1 MKKTTYQ
8 RPKAN
13 LTGARGY
20 QALADAWN
28 IPVDDLYT
36 DAYREARADAKAWQ
50 ELTFTAG
57 GKEVAQI
64 INTSPRDKWLTAI
77 KKEAADS
84 VAAQLIEE
92 AHPRVSFNLS
102 RAADKELTNDAAWH
116 HVATVLDVDKAV
128 QDFQSSVS
136 DLGTTVY
143 DPIKAAQKNPMA
155 FAEYMRR
162 SPQLLFL
169 DVLGAR
175 GRDSAALHASFP
187 EIPVLTFSKDG
198 FNRKTEHYTE
208 EEINVHRVAISFFD
222 KARSDDNILIDLV
235 LGEYPGFELATSLD
249 PKVYAERRA
258 RMSEVNQIT
267 QV

>member
-28 IPVDDLYT
+28 VPVDDLFT

-57 GKEVAQI
+57 GTEVAQI
-64 INTSPRDKWLTAI
+64 INTSPREKWLAAI
-77 KKEAADS
+77 KKEAADT
-84 VAAQLIEE
+84 VAAQLIKE
-92 AHPRVSFNLS
+92 AHPRISFNLS
-102 RAADKELTNDAAWH
+102 QAADKELTGDAAWR
-116 HVATVLDVDKAV
+116 HVASVLDVDKAV
-128 QDFQSSVS
+128 QDFQSAVS
-136 DLGTTVY
+136 DLGTAVY
-143 DPIKAAQKNPMA
+143 DPIKAAQKNPTA

-169 DVLGAR
+169 DVLGAS
-175 GRDSAALHASFP
+175 GRDSAALHADMP

-198 FNRKTEHYTE
+198 FNRRTNHYSE

-222 KARSDDNILIDLV
+222 NARTDDNILIDLV

-258 RMSEVNQIT
+258 RMSEVNKIE

>member
-1 MKKTTYQ
+1 MNKTTYQ
-8 RPKAN
+8 RPN
-13 LTGARGY
+13 TIFTGARGY

-28 IPVDDLYT
+28 IPVDDLFT

-57 GKEVAQI
+57 GKEVAKI
-64 INTSPRDKWLTAI
+64 VATSPRDKWLAEI
-77 KKEAADS
+77 KKQASDK
-84 VAAQLIEE
+84 VAAQLIKESDGLIKQSIE
-92 AHPRVSFNLS
+92 ART
-102 RAADKELTNDAAWH
+102 ATALTDDAAWR

-128 QDFQSSVS
+128 QDFQEAVS

-162 SPQLLFL
+162 SPQLLYL

-175 GRDSAALHASFP
+175 GRDSAALHANFP

-198 FNRKTEHYTE
+198 FNRKTEHYSE
-208 EEINVHRVAISFFD
+208 EEINVHRVAVAYFD
-222 KARSDDNILIDLV
+222 KARNDDNVLIDLA
-235 LGEYPGFELATSLD
+235 LGEYPGFELATSLN
-249 PKVYAERRA
+249 PNEYRR
-258 RMSEVNQIT
+258 RRELMSEVNQIA

>member
-1 MKKTTYQ
+1 MKKNTYQ

-28 IPVDDLYT
+28 VPVDDLYT
-36 DAYREARADAKAWQ
+36 DAYREARADEKAWQ

-77 KKEAADS
+77 KKEAADN
-84 VAAQLIEE
+84 VAAQLIKE
-92 AHPRVSFNLS
+92 AHPRISFNLS
-102 RAADKELTNDAAWH
+102 RAADEELTSDAAWR

-136 DLGTTVY
+136 DLGTTIF
-143 DPIKAAQKNPMA
+143 DPVKAAQKSPVA

-162 SPQLLFL
+162 SPQLLYL

-198 FNRKTEHYTE
+198 FNRKTNHYTE

-235 LGEYPGFELATSLD
+235 LGEYPGFELATTLD

-258 RMSEVNQIT
+258 LMSEVNKIE

>member
-1 MKKTTYQ
+1 MKKNTYQ
-8 RPKAN
+8 RPNSN

-36 DAYREARADAKAWQ
+36 DAYREARADEKAWQ

-77 KKEAADS
+77 KKEAADT
-84 VAAQLIEE
+84 VAAQLIKE
-92 AHPRVSFNLS
+92 AHPRISFNLS
-102 RAADKELTNDAAWH
+102 RAAGQELTNDAAWR

-128 QDFQSSVS
+128 QDFQNAVS

-143 DPIKAAQKNPMA
+143 DAVKAAQKNPTA
-155 FAEYMRR
+155 FAEYMKR
-162 SPQLLFL
+162 SPQLLYL
-169 DVLGAR
+169 DVLGAT
-175 GRDSAALHASFP
+175 GRDSAALHADFP
-187 EIPVLTFSKDG
+187 EIPALTFSKDG
-198 FNRKTEHYTE
+198 FNRKTNHYSE
-208 EEINVHRVAISFFD
+208 EDINVHRVAYAFFD

-235 LGEYPGFELATSLD
+235 LGEYPGFELATTLD
-249 PKVYAERRA
+249 PKTYAARRA
-258 RMSEVNQIT
+258 RMSEVNKIE

>member
-1 MKKTTYQ
+1 MKKNTYQ
-8 RPKAN
+8 RPNAN

-20 QALADAWN
+20 QALSDAWGV
-28 IPVDDLYT
+28 PVDDLYT

-57 GKEVAQI
+57 GKEIAQI
-64 INTSPRDKWLTAI
+64 IATSPREKWLTAI
-77 KKEAADS
+77 KKEAADT
-84 VAAQLIEE
+84 VAAQLIKE

-102 RAADKELTNDAAWH
+102 QAANKELTNDAAWR

-128 QDFQSSVS
+128 QDFQNAVS
-136 DLGTTVY
+136 ALGTTVY
-143 DPIKAAQKNPMA
+143 DPIKAAQNNPTA

-162 SPQLLFL
+162 SPQLLYL
-169 DVLGAR
+169 DVLGAT
-175 GRDSAALHASFP
+175 GRDSAALHADMP

-208 EEINVHRVAISFFD
+208 DEINVHRVAMSFFD

-235 LGEYPGFELATSLD
+235 LGEYPGFELATTLD

-258 RMSEVNQIT
+258 RMSEVNKIE

>member
-8 RPKAN
+8 RPNSN

-36 DAYREARADAKAWQ
+36 DAYREARADLKAWQ

-64 INTSPRDKWLTAI
+64 INTSPREKWLTAI
-77 KKEAADS
+77 KKEAADT
-84 VAAQLIEE
+84 VAAQLIKE
-92 AHPRVSFNLS
+92 AHPRVSFDLTQAS
-102 RAADKELTNDAAWH
+102 KKELTNDAAWR

-136 DLGTTVY
+136 DLGAAVY
-143 DPIKAAQKNPMA
+143 DPIKAAQNNPVA

-198 FNRKTEHYTE
+198 FNRKTNHYSE
-208 EEINVHRVAISFFD
+208 EDINVHRVAMSFFD

-258 RMSEVNQIT
+258 RMSEVNKIE

>member
-1 MKKTTYQ
+1 MKKNTYQ

-64 INTSPRDKWLTAI
+64 ISSSPRDKWLTAI
-77 KKEAADS
+77 KKEAADT
-84 VAAQLIEE
+84 VAAQLIKE

-102 RAADKELTNDAAWH
+102 QAADKELTNDAAWR

-128 QDFQSSVS
+128 QDFQEAVT

-143 DPIKAAQKNPMA
+143 DAVKAAQKNPAA

-187 EIPVLTFSKDG
+187 DIPVLTFSKDG

-235 LGEYPGFELATSLD
+235 LGEYPGFELATSLN
-249 PKVYAERRA
+249 PNEYRR
-258 RMSEVNQIT
+258 RRELMSDVNKIE

>member
-20 QALADAWN
+20 QALADAWG

-36 DAYREARADAKAWQ
+36 DAYRKARADAKAWQ

-57 GKEVAQI
+57 GKEIAQI
-64 INTSPRDKWLTAI
+64 INTSPRDKWLPAI
-77 KKEAADS
+77 KKEAADT
-84 VAAQLIEE
+84 VAAQLIKE

-102 RAADKELTNDAAWH
+102 QAADKELTNDAAWQ
-116 HVATVLDVDKAV
+116 HVAGVLDIDKAV
-128 QDFQSSVS
+128 ADFQEAVS

-143 DPIKAAQKNPMA
+143 DPIKAAQKNPVS
-155 FAEYMRR
+155 FAEYMKR
-162 SPQLLFL
+162 SPQLLYL
-169 DVLGAR
+169 DVLGAT
-175 GRDSAALHASFP
+175 GRDSAALHADMP

-208 EEINVHRVAISFFD
+208 EEINVHRVAMSFFD

-235 LGEYPGFELATSLD
+235 LGEYPGFELATSLN
-249 PKVYAERRA
+249 PNEYRRRRA
-258 RMSEVNQIT
+258 LMSEVNQIT

>member
-1 MKKTTYQ
+1 MTKTTYQ
-8 RPKAN
+8 RPN
-13 LTGARGY
+13 TVLTGTRGY

-57 GKEVAQI
+57 GKEVAKI
-64 INTSPRDKWLTAI
+64 VATSPRDKWLPEI
-77 KKEAADS
+77 KKQAADK
-84 VAAQLIEE
+84 VAAQLI
-92 AHPRVSFNLS
+92 
-102 RAADKELTNDAAWH
+102 KESDGFVKQSIDARINTALTDDVAWR

-128 QDFQSSVS
+128 QDFQSAVS

-143 DPIKAAQKNPMA
+143 DPIKAAQKNPIA

-208 EEINVHRVAISFFD
+208 EEINVHRVAVAYFD
-222 KARSDDNILIDLV
+222 KARNDDNILIDLA
-235 LGEYPGFELATSLD
+235 LGEYPGFELATSLN
-249 PKVYAERRA
+249 PSEYRR
-258 RMSEVNQIT
+258 RRELMSEVNQIT

>member
-1 MKKTTYQ
+1 MTKNTYK
-8 RPKAN
+8 RPNSN

-28 IPVDDLYT
+28 VPVNDLYT
-36 DAYREARADAKAWQ
+36 DAYREARADEKAWQ

-64 INTSPRDKWLTAI
+64 IATSPRDKWLTAI

-84 VAAQLIEE
+84 VAAELIKE
-92 AHPRVSFNLS
+92 AHPRISFNLS
-102 RAADKELTNDAAWH
+102 QAADKELTNDAAWR

-128 QDFQSSVS
+128 QDFQEAVS

-143 DPIKAAQKNPMA
+143 DAVKAAQKNPVA

-162 SPQLLFL
+162 SPQLLYL

-208 EEINVHRVAISFFD
+208 EEINVHRVAYAYFD

-235 LGEYPGFELATSLD
+235 LGEYPGFELATSLN
-249 PKVYAERRA
+249 PSEYRR
-258 RMSEVNQIT
+258 RRELMGEVNQIT

>member
-1 MKKTTYQ
+1 MNKNTYK
-8 RPKAN
+8 RPNAN

-20 QALADAWN
+20 QALADAWG

-36 DAYREARADAKAWQ
+36 DAYREARADKKAWQ

-64 INTSPRDKWLTAI
+64 INTSPRGKWLTAI
-77 KKEAADS
+77 KKEAADT
-84 VAAQLIEE
+84 VAAQLIKE
-92 AHPRVSFNLS
+92 AHPRISFNLS
-102 RAADKELTNDAAWH
+102 QAADKELTNDAAWH
-116 HVATVLDVDKAV
+116 HVASVLDIDKAV
-128 QDFQSSVS
+128 ADFQNAVN
-136 DLGTTVY
+136 DLGTAVY
-143 DPIKAAQKNPMA
+143 DPIKAAQNNPTA

-162 SPQLLFL
+162 SPKLLYL
-169 DVLGAR
+169 DVLGAT
-175 GRDSAALHASFP
+175 GRDSAALHADFP

-235 LGEYPGFELATSLD
+235 LGEYPGFELATTLD
-249 PKVYAERRA
+249 PKTYAERRA
-258 RMSEVNQIT
+258 RMAEVNKIE

>member
-20 QALADAWN
+20 QALADAWGV
-28 IPVDDLYT
+28 PVDDLYT
-36 DAYREARADAKAWQ
+36 DAYLEARADAKAWQ

-57 GKEVAQI
+57 GKEIAQI
-64 INTSPRDKWLTAI
+64 IATSPREKWLTAI
-77 KKEAADS
+77 KKEAADT
-84 VAAQLIEE
+84 VAAQLIKE

-102 RAADKELTNDAAWH
+102 QAADKELTNDAAWR

-128 QDFQSSVS
+128 QDFQQAVN

-143 DPIKAAQKNPMA
+143 DPIKAAQKNPVS
-155 FAEYMRR
+155 FAEYMKR
-162 SPQLLFL
+162 SPQLLYL
-169 DVLGAR
+169 DVLGAT
-175 GRDSAALHASFP
+175 GRESAALHASFP
-187 EIPVLTFSKDG
+187 EIPILTFSKDG
-198 FNRKTEHYTE
+198 FNRKTEHYSE
-208 EEINVHRVAISFFD
+208 EEINVHRVAYAFFD

-235 LGEYPGFELATSLD
+235 LGEYPGFELATTLD

>member
-1 MKKTTYQ
+1 MNKNTYK
-8 RPKAN
+8 RPNSN

-36 DAYREARADAKAWQ
+36 DSYREARADAKAWQ
-50 ELTFTAG
+50 ELTFSAG
-57 GKEVAQI
+57 GKEIAQI
-64 INTSPRDKWLTAI
+64 VATSPRDKWLTAI
-77 KKEAADS
+77 KREAADS
-84 VAAQLIEE
+84 VAAQLIKE

-102 RAADKELTNDAAWH
+102 QAADKELTSDAAWH
-116 HVATVLDVDKAV
+116 HVASVLDIDKAV
-128 QDFQSSVS
+128 QDFQEAVS
-136 DLGTTVY
+136 DLGTAVY
-143 DPIKAAQKNPMA
+143 DPIKAAQKNPVA

-162 SPQLLFL
+162 SPQLLYL
-169 DVLGAR
+169 DALGAR
-175 GRDSAALHASFP
+175 GRDSAALHADFP
-187 EIPVLTFSKDG
+187 DIPVLTFSKDG

-208 EEINVHRVAISFFD
+208 ADINVHRVAMSFFD

-258 RMSEVNQIT
+258 RMSEVNQIE

>member
-1 MKKTTYQ
+1 MSKTTYQ

-64 INTSPRDKWLTAI
+64 IATTPRDKWLAEI
-77 KKEAADS
+77 KKQAADS
-84 VAAQLIEE
+84 VAAELIKE
-92 AHPRVSFNLS
+92 AHPRISFNLS
-102 RAADKELTNDAAWH
+102 RAADKELTGDTAWR

-128 QDFQSSVS
+128 QDFQNAVS

-143 DPIKAAQKNPMA
+143 DPIKAAQKNPTA

-169 DVLGAR
+169 DVLGAS

-187 EIPVLTFSKDG
+187 DIPVLTFSKDG
-198 FNRKTEHYTE
+198 FNRKTNHYTE
-208 EEINVHRVAISFFD
+208 EEINVHRVAYAYFD

-235 LGEYPGFELATSLD
+235 LGEYPGFELATSLN
-249 PKVYAERRA
+249 PAEYRR
-258 RMSEVNQIT
+258 RRELMGEVNKIT

>member
-1 MKKTTYQ
+1 MNKNTYK
-8 RPKAN
+8 RPNSN

-77 KKEAADS
+77 KKEAADT
-84 VAAQLIEE
+84 VAAQLIKE

-102 RAADKELTNDAAWH
+102 QAADKELTNDAAWR

-128 QDFQSSVS
+128 QDFQNAVS

-143 DPIKAAQKNPMA
+143 DAVKAAQKNPTA

-162 SPQLLFL
+162 SPQLLYL

-198 FNRKTEHYTE
+198 FNRKTNHYTE

-222 KARSDDNILIDLV
+222 KARSDDDILIDLV

-249 PKVYAERRA
+249 PKVYAARRA
-258 RMSEVNQIT
+258 RMSEVNKIE

>member
-1 MKKTTYQ
+1 MKKNTYQ

-28 IPVDDLYT
+28 VPVDDLYT

-64 INTSPRDKWLTAI
+64 ISTSPREKWLTAI
-77 KKEAADS
+77 KKEAADT

-102 RAADKELTNDAAWH
+102 RAADKELTGDAAWQ
-116 HVATVLDVDKAV
+116 HVAGVLDIDKAV
-128 QDFQSSVS
+128 QDFQEAVS
-136 DLGTTVY
+136 DLGTTIY
-143 DPIKAAQKNPMA
+143 DPVKAAQKNPAA

-162 SPQLLFL
+162 SPQLLYL

-258 RMSEVNQIT
+258 RMSEVNKIE

>member
-1 MKKTTYQ
+1 MNKNTYK
-8 RPKAN
+8 RPNSN

-28 IPVDDLYT
+28 IPVNDLYT

-64 INTSPRDKWLTAI
+64 IATSPRDKWLTAI

-84 VAAQLIEE
+84 VAAELIKE

-102 RAADKELTNDAAWH
+102 QASNKELTSDAAWR

-128 QDFQSSVS
+128 QDFQNAVS

-143 DPIKAAQKNPMA
+143 DAVKAAQKQPVA

-162 SPQLLFL
+162 SPQLLYL

-175 GRDSAALHASFP
+175 GRDSAALHADFP

-208 EEINVHRVAISFFD
+208 EEINVHRVAVSFFD

-235 LGEYPGFELATSLD
+235 LGEYPGFELATSLN
-249 PKVYAERRA
+249 PTEYRRRRELMA
-258 RMSEVNQIT
+258 EVNKIT

>member
-1 MKKTTYQ
+1 MTKNTYK
-8 RPKAN
+8 RPNAN

-28 IPVDDLYT
+28 IPVEDLYT

-50 ELTFTAG
+50 ELTFSAG
-57 GKEVAQI
+57 GKEIAQI
-64 INTSPRDKWLTAI
+64 ISSSPRDKWLTAI
-77 KKEAADS
+77 KKEAADT
-84 VAAQLIEE
+84 VAAQLIKE
-92 AHPRVSFNLS
+92 AHPRISFNLS
-102 RAADKELTNDAAWH
+102 QAAKKELTGDAAWR

-128 QDFQSSVS
+128 QDFQNAVS

-143 DPIKAAQKNPMA
+143 DPIKAAQKNPIS

-162 SPQLLFL
+162 SPQLLYL
-169 DVLGAR
+169 DVLGAT

-208 EEINVHRVAISFFD
+208 DEINVHRVAYAFFD

-235 LGEYPGFELATSLD
+235 LGEYPGFELATSLN
-249 PKVYAERRA
+249 PTEYRR
-258 RMSEVNQIT
+258 RRELMSEVNKIE

>member
-1 MKKTTYQ
+1 MSKTTYQ
-8 RPKAN
+8 RPKTL
-13 LTGARGY
+13 LTGTRGY

-36 DAYREARADAKAWQ
+36 DAFREARADAKAWQ

-57 GKEVAQI
+57 GKEVAKI
-64 INTSPRDKWLTAI
+64 VATAPRDKWLTAI
-77 KKEAADS
+77 KKEAADT
-84 VAAQLIEE
+84 VAAQLI
-92 AHPRVSFNLS
+92 
-102 RAADKELTNDAAWH
+102 KESDGFVKQSIDARTTTALTDDAAWR

-128 QDFQSSVS
+128 QDFQEAVS

-143 DPIKAAQKNPMA
+143 DAVKAAQKNPIA

-162 SPQLLFL
+162 SPQLLYL

-187 EIPVLTFSKDG
+187 EIPVLTFFKDG
-198 FNRKTEHYTE
+198 FNRKTNHYSE
-208 EEINVHRVAISFFD
+208 EEINVHRVAVAFFD
-222 KARSDDNILIDLV
+222 KARNDDDILIDLA
-235 LGEYPGFELATSLD
+235 LGEYPGFELATSLN
-249 PKVYAERRA
+249 PNEYRR
-258 RMSEVNQIT
+258 RRELMGEVNKIE

>member
-1 MKKTTYQ
+1 MKKNTYK
-8 RPKAN
+8 RPNAN

-36 DAYREARADAKAWQ
+36 DAYLEARADEKAWQ

-64 INTSPRDKWLTAI
+64 INTSPRNKWLPAI
-77 KKEAADS
+77 KKEAADT
-84 VAAQLIEE
+84 VAAQLIKE
-92 AHPRVSFNLS
+92 AHPRISFDLTQAS
-102 RAADKELTNDAAWH
+102 KKELTNDAAWR

-128 QDFQSSVS
+128 ADFQNAVT
-136 DLGTTVY
+136 DLGTTIY
-143 DPIKAAQKNPMA
+143 DPVKAAQKNPVA

-162 SPQLLFL
+162 SPQLLYL
-169 DVLGAR
+169 GVLGST

-187 EIPVLTFSKDG
+187 EIPALTFSKDG
-198 FNRKTEHYTE
+198 FNRKTNHYTE
-208 EEINVHRVAISFFD
+208 EEINVHRVAMSFFD

-235 LGEYPGFELATSLD
+235 LGEYPGFELATTLNQNE
-249 PKVYAERRA
+249 YRR
-258 RMSEVNQIT
+258 RRELMSDVNKIE

>member
-1 MKKTTYQ
+1 MKKNTYQ

-28 IPVDDLYT
+28 VPVDDLYT
-36 DAYREARADAKAWQ
+36 DAYREARADEKAWQ
-50 ELTFTAG
+50 GLTFTAG

-77 KKEAADS
+77 KKEAADT
-84 VAAQLIEE
+84 VAAQLIKE
-92 AHPRVSFNLS
+92 AHPRISFNLS
-102 RAADKELTNDAAWH
+102 QAADKELTNDAAWQ
-116 HVATVLDVDKAV
+116 HVAGVLDIDKAV
-128 QDFQSSVS
+128 QDFQEAVS
-136 DLGTTVY
+136 DLGTTIY
-143 DPIKAAQKNPMA
+143 DPVKAAQKNPAA

-162 SPQLLFL
+162 SPQLLYL

-175 GRDSAALHASFP
+175 GRDSAALHADIP
-187 EIPVLTFSKDG
+187 DIPVLTFSKDG
-198 FNRKTEHYTE
+198 FNRKTNHYTE

-222 KARSDDNILIDLV
+222 KARSDDDILIDLV
-235 LGEYPGFELATSLD
+235 LGEYPGFELATTLD
-249 PKVYAERRA
+249 PKVYAARRA
-258 RMSEVNQIT
+258 RMSEVNKIE

>member
-1 MKKTTYQ
+1 MSKSTYQ
-8 RPKAN
+8 RPN
-13 LTGARGY
+13 TVFTGARGY
-20 QALADAWN
+20 QALAEAWN
-28 IPVDDLYT
+28 IPVDDLFT
-36 DAYREARADAKAWQ
+36 DAYREARADAKKWQ

-64 INTSPRDKWLTAI
+64 VATTPRDKWLPEI
-77 KKEAADS
+77 KKQASDK
-84 VAAQLIEE
+84 VAAQLIKESDGLIKQSIE
-92 AHPRVSFNLS
+92 ARTTT
-102 RAADKELTNDAAWH
+102 ALTDDAAWR

-128 QDFQSSVS
+128 QDFQNAVS

-143 DPIKAAQKNPMA
+143 DAVKAAQKNPVA

-162 SPQLLFL
+162 SPQLLYL

-198 FNRKTEHYTE
+198 FNRKTEHYSE
-208 EEINVHRVAISFFD
+208 EEINVHRVAVSFFD
-222 KARSDDNILIDLV
+222 KARSDDNVLIDLA
-235 LGEYPGFELATSLD
+235 LGEYPGFELATSLN
-249 PKVYAERRA
+249 PNEYRR
-258 RMSEVNQIT
+258 RRELMGEVNKIE

>member
-1 MKKTTYQ
+1 MKKNTYQ

-64 INTSPRDKWLTAI
+64 INTNPREKWLTSI
-77 KKEAADS
+77 KKQAADT
-84 VAAQLIEE
+84 VAAQLIKE
-92 AHPRVSFNLS
+92 AHPRISFNLS
-102 RAADKELTNDAAWH
+102 QAAEKELTNDAAWR

-128 QDFQSSVS
+128 QDFQNAVS
-136 DLGTTVY
+136 DLGTAVY
-143 DPIKAAQKNPMA
+143 DPIKAAQNNPTA

-162 SPQLLFL
+162 SPQLLYL
-169 DVLGAR
+169 DVLGTR
-175 GRDSAALHASFP
+175 GRDSAALHADIP

-198 FNRKTEHYTE
+198 FNRKTNHYSE

-235 LGEYPGFELATSLD
+235 LGEYPGFELATTLD

-258 RMSEVNQIT
+258 RMSEVNKIE

>member
-1 MKKTTYQ
+1 MKKNTYQ
-8 RPKAN
+8 RPNSN

-36 DAYREARADAKAWQ
+36 DAYREARADEKAWQ

-77 KKEAADS
+77 KKEAADT
-84 VAAQLIEE
+84 VAAQLIKE
-92 AHPRVSFNLS
+92 AHPRISFNLS
-102 RAADKELTNDAAWH
+102 RAAGQELTNDAAWR

-128 QDFQSSVS
+128 QDFQNAVS

-143 DPIKAAQKNPMA
+143 DAVKAAQKNPTA
-155 FAEYMRR
+155 FAEYMKR
-162 SPQLLFL
+162 SPQLLYL
-169 DVLGAR
+169 YVLGAT
-175 GRDSAALHASFP
+175 GRDSAALHADFP
-187 EIPVLTFSKDG
+187 EIPALTFSKDG
-198 FNRKTEHYTE
+198 FNRKTNHYSE
-208 EEINVHRVAISFFD
+208 EDINVHRVAYAFFD

-235 LGEYPGFELATSLD
+235 LGEYPGFELATTLD
-249 PKVYAERRA
+249 PKTYAARRA
-258 RMSEVNQIT
+258 RMSEVNKIE

>member
-1 MKKTTYQ
+1 MSKSTYQ
-8 RPKAN
+8 RPN
-13 LTGARGY
+13 TVFTGARGY

-28 IPVDDLYT
+28 IPVDDLFT

-57 GKEVAQI
+57 GKEVSQI
-64 INTSPRDKWLTAI
+64 VATAPRDKWLTEI
-77 KKEAADS
+77 KKQASDK
-84 VAAQLIEE
+84 VAAQLI
-92 AHPRVSFNLS
+92 
-102 RAADKELTNDAAWH
+102 KESDGLIKQSIDARTTTALTDDAAWR

-128 QDFQSSVS
+128 QDYQSAVN
-136 DLGTTVY
+136 DLGTTIY
-143 DPIKAAQKNPMA
+143 DPVKAAQKNPIA

-162 SPQLLFL
+162 SPQLLYL

-198 FNRKTEHYTE
+198 FNRKTKHYSE
-208 EEINVHRVAISFFD
+208 EEINVHRVAVSFFD
-222 KARSDDNILIDLV
+222 KARTDDNVLIELA
-235 LGEYPGFELATSLD
+235 LGEYPGFELATSLN
-249 PKVYAERRA
+249 PNEYRR
-258 RMSEVNQIT
+258 RRELMGEVNQIT

>member
-1 MKKTTYQ
+1 MKKNTYK
-8 RPKAN
+8 RPN
-13 LTGARGY
+13 TVLTGARGY

-28 IPVDDLYT
+28 VPIDDLFT

-64 INTSPRDKWLTAI
+64 VASAPRDKWLPEI
-77 KKEAADS
+77 KKQAADK
-84 VAAQLIEE
+84 VAAQLI
-92 AHPRVSFNLS
+92 
-102 RAADKELTNDAAWH
+102 KESDGLIKQSIQARTTTALTDGAAWR

-128 QDFQSSVS
+128 QDFQEAVTE
-136 DLGTTVY
+136 LGTTVY
-143 DPIKAAQKNPMA
+143 DPIKAAQKEPVA

-162 SPQLLFL
+162 SPQLLYL

-187 EIPVLTFSKDG
+187 DIPVLTFSKDG
-198 FNRKTEHYTE
+198 FNRKTEHYSE
-208 EEINVHRVAISFFD
+208 EEINVHRVAMSFFD
-222 KARSDDNILIDLV
+222 KARNDDNILIELA
-235 LGEYPGFELATSLD
+235 LGEYPGFELATSLN
-249 PKVYAERRA
+249 PNEYRRRRELMA
-258 RMSEVNQIT
+258 EVNQIT

>member
-8 RPKAN
+8 RPN
-13 LTGARGY
+13 TVLTGARGY

-28 IPVDDLYT
+28 IPVDDLFT

-57 GKEVAQI
+57 GKEVSQI
-64 INTSPRDKWLTAI
+64 VATSPRDKWLAEI
-77 KKEAADS
+77 KKQASDK
-84 VAAQLIEE
+84 VAAQLIKESDGLIKQSIE
-92 AHPRVSFNLS
+92 ARTTT
-102 RAADKELTNDAAWH
+102 ALTDDAAWR

-128 QDFQSSVS
+128 QDFQSAVS

-143 DPIKAAQKNPMA
+143 DAVKAAQKNPMA

-162 SPQLLFL
+162 SPQLLYL

-208 EEINVHRVAISFFD
+208 EEINVHRVAVSFFD
-222 KARSDDNILIDLV
+222 KARNDDNVLIELA
-235 LGEYPGFELATSLD
+235 LGEYPGFELATSLN
-249 PKVYAERRA
+249 PSEYRR
-258 RMSEVNQIT
+258 RRELMGEVNKIE

>member
-8 RPKAN
+8 RPNAI

-28 IPVDDLYT
+28 VPVDDLYT
-36 DAYREARADAKAWQ
+36 DAFREARADAKAWQ

-64 INTSPRDKWLTAI
+64 VATAPRDKWLPEI
-77 KKEAADS
+77 KKQAADK
-84 VAAQLIEE
+84 VAAQLI
-92 AHPRVSFNLS
+92 
-102 RAADKELTNDAAWH
+102 KESDGLIKQSIQARTTTALTDDAAWR

-128 QDFQSSVS
+128 QDFQNAVS
-136 DLGTTVY
+136 DLGTTIF
-143 DPIKAAQKNPMA
+143 DPVKAAQKSPVS

-162 SPQLLFL
+162 SPQLLYL
-169 DVLGAR
+169 DVLGAT
-175 GRDSAALHASFP
+175 GRDSAALHADMP

-198 FNRKTEHYTE
+198 FNRKTNQYTE
-208 EEINVHRVAISFFD
+208 EEINVHRVAMSFFD

-235 LGEYPGFELATSLD
+235 LGEYPGFELATTLD

-258 RMSEVNQIT
+258 RMSEVNKIE

>member
-1 MKKTTYQ
+1 MKKNTYQ

-28 IPVDDLYT
+28 VPVEDLYT

-57 GKEVAQI
+57 SKEIAQI
-64 INTSPRDKWLTAI
+64 ISSSPRDKWLTAI

-84 VAAQLIEE
+84 VAAQLIKE

-102 RAADKELTNDAAWH
+102 QAADKELTGDAAWH
-116 HVATVLDVDKAV
+116 HVASVLDVDKAV
-128 QDFQSSVS
+128 ADFQNAVS

-143 DPIKAAQKNPMA
+143 DPIKAAQNNPTA

-169 DVLGAR
+169 DALGAT
-175 GRDSAALHASFP
+175 GRDSAALHADMP

-208 EEINVHRVAISFFD
+208 EEINVHRVAYAFFD

-235 LGEYPGFELATSLD
+235 LGEYPGFELATSLN
-249 PKVYAERRA
+249 PSEYRR
-258 RMSEVNQIT
+258 RRELMSDVNKIE

>member
-8 RPKAN
+8 RPNSN

-28 IPVDDLYT
+28 VPVEDLYT

-57 GKEVAQI
+57 GKEIAQI
-64 INTSPRDKWLTAI
+64 IATSPRDKWLTAI
-77 KKEAADS
+77 KKEAADT
-84 VAAQLIEE
+84 VAAQLIKE

-102 RAADKELTNDAAWH
+102 QAADKELTCDAAWR

-128 QDFQSSVS
+128 QDFQNAVS

-143 DPIKAAQKNPMA
+143 DAVKAAQKNPVA

-162 SPQLLFL
+162 SPQLLYL

-175 GRDSAALHASFP
+175 GRDSAALHADFP

-198 FNRKTEHYTE
+198 FNRKTEHYSE
-208 EEINVHRVAISFFD
+208 DEINVHRVAVSFFD

>member
-8 RPKAN
+8 RPN
-13 LTGARGY
+13 TVLTGTRGY

-28 IPVDDLYT
+28 IPVDDLFT

-57 GKEVAQI
+57 GQEVSQI
-64 INTSPRDKWLTAI
+64 VSTSPRDKWLTAI

-84 VAAQLIEE
+84 VAAQLIKESDGLIKQSIE
-92 AHPRVSFNLS
+92 ART
-102 RAADKELTNDAAWH
+102 ATALTDDAAWR

-128 QDFQSSVS
+128 QDYQSAVS

-143 DPIKAAQKNPMA
+143 DAVKAAQKNPVA

-162 SPQLLFL
+162 SPQLLYL

-198 FNRKTEHYTE
+198 FNRKTNHYSE
-208 EEINVHRVAISFFD
+208 DEINVHRVAVSFFD
-222 KARSDDNILIDLV
+222 KARNDDNILIDLA
-235 LGEYPGFELATSLD
+235 LGEYPGFELATSLN
-249 PKVYAERRA
+249 PTEYRR
-258 RMSEVNQIT
+258 RRELMSEVNQIA

>member
-1 MKKTTYQ
+1 MKKNTYQ
-8 RPKAN
+8 RPNSN

-28 IPVDDLYT
+28 IPVNDLFT

-64 INTSPRDKWLTAI
+64 VATAPRDKWLPEI
-77 KKEAADS
+77 KKQASDN
-84 VAAQLIEE
+84 VAAQLIKE

-102 RAADKELTNDAAWH
+102 QAADKELTNDAAWH
-116 HVATVLDVDKAV
+116 HVASVLDIDKAV
-128 QDFQSSVS
+128 QDFQQAVN
-136 DLGTTVY
+136 DLGATVY
-143 DPIKAAQKNPMA
+143 DPIKAAQKQPVA

-162 SPQLLFL
+162 SPQLLYL
-169 DVLGAR
+169 DALGAR
-175 GRDSAALHASFP
+175 GRESAALHADFP
-187 EIPVLTFSKDG
+187 DIPVLTFSKDG

-208 EEINVHRVAISFFD
+208 GEINVHRVAMSFFD

-235 LGEYPGFELATSLD
+235 LGEYPGFKLATSLD

-258 RMSEVNQIT
+258 RMSEVNKIE

>member
-28 IPVDDLYT
+28 VPVEDLYT

-57 GKEVAQI
+57 GKEIAQI
-64 INTSPRDKWLTAI
+64 ISSSPRDKWLTAI
-77 KKEAADS
+77 KKEAADT
-84 VAAQLIEE
+84 VAAQLIKE

-102 RAADKELTNDAAWH
+102 QAADKELTNDAAWR

-128 QDFQSSVS
+128 QDFQNAVS

-143 DPIKAAQKNPMA
+143 DPIKAAQKNPVS

-169 DVLGAR
+169 DALGAR
-175 GRDSAALHASFP
+175 GRDSAALHANFP

-208 EEINVHRVAISFFD
+208 EEINVHRVAIAFFD

-235 LGEYPGFELATSLD
+235 LGEYPGFELATTLD

-258 RMSEVNQIT
+258 RMSEVNKIE